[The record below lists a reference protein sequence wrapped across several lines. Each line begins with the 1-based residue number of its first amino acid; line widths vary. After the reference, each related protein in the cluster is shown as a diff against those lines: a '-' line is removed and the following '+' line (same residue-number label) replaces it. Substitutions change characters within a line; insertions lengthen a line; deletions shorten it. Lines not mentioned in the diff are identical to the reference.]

1 MIPLSAK
8 EISLDSPFKLYIT
21 CEFADCIAHALKSHW
36 ILDYIQGLNNEIIAL
51 PLETIKVL
59 HYFYFKVPPE
69 IFNTIF

>member
-1 MIPLSAK
+1 M
-8 EISLDSPFKLYIT
+8 